1 MEIQKSPR
9 ICSSP
14 AASAAR
20 SGSGTSTRRIG
31 SIRGKHTMAA
41 CVASAG
47 VPPRHY
53 ISITASSSTRAPRP
67 FSQRP
72 RWTVLFSHALSLE
85 TAKLWC
91 IHDDHPSLVHT
102 LSGHINRVSAVA
114 FHPSG
119 PSFSRISLQAASLA
133 PSVSTLLFVSG
144 TWKRGTSCSSR
155 TVTHVTSWAYHFSAT
170 GASRRHAINRACAAC
185 GTFDRGA
192 ARWFC
197 R

>member
-1 MEIQKSPR
+1 ME
-9 ICSSP
+9 
-14 AASAAR
+14 
-20 SGSGTSTRRIG
+20 STRW
-31 SIRGKHTMAA
+31 
-41 CVASAG
+41 
-47 VPPRHY
+47 PRVLRQLEPHLD
-53 ISITASSSTRAPRP
+53 ITSRSR
-67 FSQRP
+67 RP
-72 RWTVLFSHALSLE
+72 RQPELRARFRNVLAGQYFFLTFFSLE

-119 PSFSRISLQAASLA
+119 PSFSRISPQAASLA